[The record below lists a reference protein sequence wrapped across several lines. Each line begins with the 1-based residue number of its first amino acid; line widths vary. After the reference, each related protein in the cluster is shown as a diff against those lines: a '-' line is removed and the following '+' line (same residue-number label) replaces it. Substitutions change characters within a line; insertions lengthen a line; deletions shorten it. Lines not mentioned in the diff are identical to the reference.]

1 VACHPACPDACR
13 WSFAKGTGQN
23 QKMSTTEQ
31 HLTRIREKLQQLL
44 KQHAV
49 VMKEN
54 RKLREELGSVRQKMT
69 AQHKSADELKQQVS
83 ILKVSA
89 GEMNEQDKKEFVKRI
104 NGYLKEID
112 RCIALLG
119 E

>member
-1 VACHPACPDACR
+1 
-13 WSFAKGTGQN
+13 
-23 QKMSTTEQ
+23 MSTTEQ
-31 HLTRIREKLQQLL
+31 HLKRIQDKLHQLV
-44 KQHAV
+44 KDFTAV
-49 VMKEN
+49 QKEN
-54 RKLREELGSVRQKMT
+54 TRLKEELVQTQQKVT
-69 AQHKSADELKQQVS
+69 AQQKNADELKQQVS

-89 GEMNEQDKKEFVKRI
+89 GEMNEADKKEFEKRI

>member
-1 VACHPACPDACR
+1 
-13 WSFAKGTGQN
+13 
-23 QKMSTTEQ
+23 MSNTEQ
-31 HLTRIREKLQQLL
+31 HLKRIQEKLQLLL
-44 KQHAV
+44 KQHAAAI
-49 VMKEN
+49 KEN
-54 RKLREELGSVRQKMT
+54 SKLKEELGSAQQKIT
-69 AQHKSADELKQQVS
+69 VQQQSAEELKQQVS

-89 GEMNEQDKKEFVKRI
+89 GDMSEADKKEFEKRI

>member
-1 VACHPACPDACR
+1 M
-13 WSFAKGTGQN
+13 N
-23 QKMSTTEQ
+23 TTEQ
-31 HLTRIREKLQQLL
+31 YLKRIQDKLQQLL
-44 KQHAV
+44 KQYNAV
-49 VMKEN
+49 QKEN
-54 RKLREELGSVRQKMT
+54 SKLKEELAAARQKS
-69 AQHKSADELKQQVS
+69 AVQQKSADELKQQVS

-89 GEMNEQDKKEFVKRI
+89 GDMSEADKKEFEKRI